1 MNDCGGE
8 ASAHIGPRRA
18 TQHRFANRAAST
30 PATTAE
36 DETICKNNNIFAN
49 QQILNLFLFY
59 IQAEESR
66 PISNVTIWDFIIP
79 FSRLKQPDIGGNVPT
94 FISKQKRDKLSR
106 VYRAKF
112 RYIVCISCVPL
123 VYSLFCLKIRWRNG
137 SGWRGS
143 RSGPSEGRSWS
154 RQGIRRG
161 LRCRAPYTDIYAS

>member
-1 MNDCGGE
+1 MIAVERHQRTSG
-8 ASAHIGPRRA
+8 HVGPRNTDLPTEPQARR
-18 TQHRFANRAAST
+18 QPPQRMKRFAKI
-30 PATTAE
+30 
-36 DETICKNNNIFAN
+36 TIYL
-49 QQILNLFLFY
+49 QINKFSIYFY
-59 IQAEESR
+59 FTFKPESR